1 MFKNV
6 YKDDNG
12 HKICTSQTTAYYDSM
27 VDIIS
32 TRIRDGE
39 PKYILEGAGN
49 FVIVADDCGILSV
62 DIEVKIWNKDY
73 NDVKE
78 SLKKAKIDFL

>member
-6 YKDDNG
+6 YKDYSG
-12 HKICTSQTTAYYDSM
+12 HKICTPQTTAYYDSM

-32 TRIRDGE
+32 MRIRDGE
-39 PKYILEGAGN
+39 PKYILDGAGN
-49 FVIVADDCGILSV
+49 FVIAADDCGIFSL

-73 NDVKE
+73 NDVKAA
-78 SLKKAKIDFL
+78 LKKAKIDFL